1 MTGKPPIPRY
11 WWPLWLLTLAA
22 GLFVF
27 YVLFTPVW
35 IAIRLVS
42 WFAERRNHAAATA
55 AAASEAS
62 ASDPGHRP
70 G

>member
-1 MTGKPPIPRY
+1 MRAKPPIPWYR
-11 WWPLWLLTLAA
+11 WPLWLLTLAG

-35 IAIRLVS
+35 IGIRLVS
-42 WFAERRNHAAATA
+42 WFAERRSHAAAE
-55 AAASEAS
+55 EALAGSS
-62 ASDPGHRP
+62 ASSGERRP

>member
-1 MTGKPPIPRY
+1 MRAKAPIPWY
-11 WWPLWLLTLAA
+11 WWPLWLVVLAG

-35 IAIRLVS
+35 IGIRLVS
-42 WFAERRNHAAATA
+42 WFAERRNHAAAQD
-55 AAASEAS
+55 EPAS
-62 ASDPGHRP
+62 ASASSGDRGS